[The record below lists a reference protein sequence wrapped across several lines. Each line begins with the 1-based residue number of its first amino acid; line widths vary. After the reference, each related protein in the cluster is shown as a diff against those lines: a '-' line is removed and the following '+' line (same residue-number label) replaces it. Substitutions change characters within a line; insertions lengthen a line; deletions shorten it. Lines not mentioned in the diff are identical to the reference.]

1 MGYFGEGDGKKW
13 YSIRGKFQGKDIC
26 ARLAVAAYADALW
39 GRHAIFIFSYERLK
53 LKNSKQ
59 KNKINRL
66 WK

>member
-1 MGYFGEGDGKKW
+1 MVSFGEGDGKKW

-26 ARLAVAAYADALW
+26 ARVAVTTYADALW
-39 GRHAIFIFSYERLK
+39 GRHAIFISFEGLK
-53 LKNSKQ
+53 EKNSKR